1 MKQNNKKLYESIMKD
16 VSKIIKKHLNENE
29 IEYDSVQIE
38 KNLEDCALGV
48 IDFLNQEGDIKWDEN
63 TIIDYVNGDDDPD
76 FQDLVNCMIDELE
89 EYGDRNN
96 ILQYLELYNTDE
108 TWKESIEVAI
118 LRAMKQYVQDLI

>member
-1 MKQNNKKLYESIMKD
+1 MKQNNKKLYESIMKE
-16 VSKIIKKHLNENE
+16 VSKIIKKHLYENEN
-29 IEYDSVQIE
+29 EYDSVQIE

-48 IDFLNQEGDIKWDEN
+48 IDFLNQEGDIKCDEN
-63 TIIDYVNGDDDPD
+63 AIIDYVNGDDDPD

>member
-16 VSKIIKKHLNENE
+16 VSKIIKKHLNEN
-29 IEYDSVQIE
+29 EYDSVQIE

-63 TIIDYVNGDDDPD
+63 AIIDYVNGDDDPD

>member
-1 MKQNNKKLYESIMKD
+1 MKQNNTKLYESIMKD
-16 VSKIIKKHLNENE
+16 VSKIIKKHLNEN
-29 IEYDSVQIE
+29 EYDSVQIE

-48 IDFLNQEGDIKWDEN
+48 IDFLNQEGDINWDEN
-63 TIIDYVNGDDDPD
+63 AIIDYVNGDDDPD

>member
-1 MKQNNKKLYESIMKD
+1 MKD
-16 VSKIIKKHLNENE
+16 VAKAVKKRLNEND
-29 IEYDSVQIE
+29 EYDSVQIE

-48 IDFLNQEGDIKWDEN
+48 IDFLNQEGDVNWDEN
-63 TIIDYVNGDDDPD
+63 AIIDYVNGDDDPD
-76 FQDLVNCMIDELE
+76 FQDFVNCMIDELE

-118 LRAMKQYVQDLI
+118 LRAMQEYVQDIM

>member
-29 IEYDSVQIE
+29 IKYDSVQIE
-38 KNLEDCALGV
+38 KNLEDCALSV

>member
-1 MKQNNKKLYESIMKD
+1 MKQNNKKLYESIMKE
-16 VSKIIKKHLNENE
+16 VSKIIKKHLYENENE
-29 IEYDSVQIE
+29 YNSVQIE

-63 TIIDYVNGDDDPD
+63 VIIDYVNGDDDPD

-96 ILQYLELYNTDE
+96 ILQYLKLYNTDE

>member
-29 IEYDSVQIE
+29 YDSVQIE
-38 KNLEDCALGV
+38 KNLEDCALDV

-63 TIIDYVNGDDDPD
+63 AIIDYVNGDDDPD

>member
-29 IEYDSVQIE
+29 YDSVQIE

-48 IDFLNQEGDIKWDEN
+48 IDFLNQEGDINWDEN
-63 TIIDYVNGDDDPD
+63 AIIDYVNGDDDPD

>member
-1 MKQNNKKLYESIMKD
+1 MKQNNTKLYESIMKD
-16 VSKIIKKHLNENE
+16 VSKIIKKHLNEND
-29 IEYDSVQIE
+29 YDSVQIE

-48 IDFLNQEGDIKWDEN
+48 IDFLNQEGDINWDEN
-63 TIIDYVNGDDDPD
+63 AIIDYVNGDDDPD

>member
-16 VSKIIKKHLNENE
+16 VSKIIKKHLNEND
-29 IEYDSVQIE
+29 YDSVQIE

-48 IDFLNQEGDIKWDEN
+48 IDFLNQEGDINWDEN
-63 TIIDYVNGDDDPD
+63 AIIDYVNGDDDPD

>member
-29 IEYDSVQIE
+29 IKYDSVQIE
-38 KNLEDCALGV
+38 KNLEDCALSV

-63 TIIDYVNGDDDPD
+63 TIIDYVN
-76 FQDLVNCMIDELE
+76 
-89 EYGDRNN
+89 
-96 ILQYLELYNTDE
+96 
-108 TWKESIEVAI
+108 EVAI

>member
-16 VSKIIKKHLNENE
+16 VSKIIKKHLNEND
-29 IEYDSVQIE
+29 YDSVQIE
-38 KNLEDCALGV
+38 KNIEDCALGV
-48 IDFLNQEGDIKWDEN
+48 IDFLNQEGDINWDEN
-63 TIIDYVNGDDDPD
+63 AIIDYVNGDDDPD

-118 LRAMKQYVQDLI
+118 LRVMKQYVQDLI

>member
-1 MKQNNKKLYESIMKD
+1 MRNNKKFYESIMKD
-16 VSKIIKKHLNENE
+16 VSKIIKKHLNEN
-29 IEYDSVQIE
+29 EYDSVQIE

-63 TIIDYVNGDDDPD
+63 VIIDYVNGDDEPD

-96 ILQYLELYNTDE
+96 ILQYLKLYNTDE

-118 LRAMKQYVQDLI
+118 LRAMEQYVKDLI

>member
-1 MKQNNKKLYESIMKD
+1 MKRNNRILYESIMKD

-29 IEYDSVQIE
+29 YDSIQIE

-63 TIIDYVNGDDDPD
+63 TIIDYVNGDDEPD

-118 LRAMKQYVQDLI
+118 LRAMQEYVQDIM

>member
-16 VSKIIKKHLNENE
+16 VSKIIKKHLNEN
-29 IEYDSVQIE
+29 EYDSVQIE

>member
-1 MKQNNKKLYESIMKD
+1 MKQNNKKLYESIMKE
-16 VSKIIKKHLNENE
+16 VSKIIKKHLYENEN
-29 IEYDSVQIE
+29 EYDSVQIE

-48 IDFLNQEGDIKWDEN
+48 IDFLNQEGDINWDEN
-63 TIIDYVNGDDDPD
+63 AIIDYVNGDDDPD